1 MAKRRKSSRKSS
13 KCPEPFN
20 TLIDIA
26 AGLTMHA
33 IADKMEKKHNYHKR
47 GVPNP
52 YRASAYGLT
61 MGKLNKTEDIIKL
74 GGFMGAMGAF
84 DDDYVPPEQ
93 RLYHPDTSWEFDDV
107 GDNYSQSNDNRYAWR
122 LNCEDGSEYGI
133 DPEDYETRDE
143 YNEAL
148 SDAKLIYEDE
158 EFDADESMEVFSP
171 YQEPQQAAEKF
182 ILCRVS
188 ILKSGE
194 NRYFLC
200 DIEGVVIGNMVVIP
214 VNDNEEKGVVL
225 SVEHH
230 TRITAPCNPDELQHI
245 IRVEK

>member
-1 MAKRRKSSRKSS
+1 M
-13 KCPEPFN
+13 
-20 TLIDIA
+20 
-26 AGLTMHA
+26 
-33 IADKMEKKHNYHKR
+33 
-47 GVPNP
+47 
-52 YRASAYGLT
+52 
-61 MGKLNKTEDIIKL
+61 
-74 GGFMGAMGAF
+74 
-84 DDDYVPPEQ
+84 
-93 RLYHPDTSWEFDDV
+93 
-107 GDNYSQSNDNRYAWR
+107 
-122 LNCEDGSEYGI
+122 
-133 DPEDYETRDE
+133 
-143 YNEAL
+143 
-148 SDAKLIYEDE
+148 IYEDE

-171 YQEPQQAAEKF
+171 YQEPQQTAEKF

-230 TRITAPCNPDELQHI
+230 TRITAPCNPDELLHI